1 MLLREADVRKS
12 ALLFLI
18 PLFIFYALP
27 GIAKEDN
34 KEEIPAGME
43 MIQVGDGQRLYLPKG
58 TKTKRVGAQLILEDN
73 SEYVAKKFS
82 EIEIDIKALQAK
94 IEAQAL
100 EIEQLKKLIREIKN
114 SKLISKE
121 DEKP

>member
-1 MLLREADVRKS
+1 MRKS
-12 ALLFLI
+12 AFLFLI
-18 PLFIFYALP
+18 PFFIFCTLP
-27 GIAKEDN
+27 GIAKEGK

-82 EIEIDIKALQAK
+82 EIEIDIKALQVK
-94 IEAQAL
+94 IEEQKT
-100 EIEQLKKLIREIKN
+100 EIERLKKIINEIQN

-121 DEKP
+121 NEKP

>member
-1 MLLREADVRKS
+1 MKKS
-12 ALLFLI
+12 AFLFLI
-18 PLFIFYALP
+18 PIFIFYAFYS
-27 GIAKEDN
+27 IAKEDR

-43 MIQVGDGQRLYLPKG
+43 IIQVGDGQRLYLPKG

-73 SEYVAKKFS
+73 SEYVAKKLS
-82 EIEIDIKALQAK
+82 EIEADIKALQAK
-94 IEAQAL
+94 IEEQKI
-100 EIEQLKKLIREIKN
+100 EIEQLKKIINATQN

>member
-1 MLLREADVRKS
+1 MKKS
-12 ALLFLI
+12 AFLFLVPI
-18 PLFIFYALP
+18 FIFCALP
-27 GIAKEDN
+27 CIAKEDK

-43 MIQVGDGQRLYLPKG
+43 IIQVGDGQRLYLPKG

-73 SEYVAKKFS
+73 SEYTAKKFS

-94 IEAQAL
+94 VEEQAI
-100 EIEQLKKLIREIKN
+100 EIERLKKTINEMQN

-121 DEKP
+121 NEKP